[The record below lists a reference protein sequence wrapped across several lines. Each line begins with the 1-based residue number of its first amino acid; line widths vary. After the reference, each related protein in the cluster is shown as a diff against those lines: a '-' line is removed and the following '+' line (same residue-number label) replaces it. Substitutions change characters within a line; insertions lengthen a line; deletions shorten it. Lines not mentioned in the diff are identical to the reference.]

1 MFLECY
7 PWKLDVDIEA
17 TKQLYVENNYSID
30 QAVNTAFMESL
41 TLNQRTFF
49 DSLGVDL
56 MKIEIDPM
64 VYDIPEDEETP
75 ATKIH
80 RIMVHFLLKGC
91 FLALPQYQKD
101 IYSDEAVFGN
111 MFPNSIKVLSSAEE
125 DYIKPFHNGI
135 GLGIFFKHPCGHYED
150 KKFQVWDCGYLMGS
164 ILVVRNW

>member
-1 MFLECY
+1 
-7 PWKLDVDIEA
+7 
-17 TKQLYVENNYSID
+17 
-30 QAVNTAFMESL
+30 MESL

-64 VYDIPEDEETP
+64 VYDISEDEETP
-75 ATKIH
+75 AAKIH